1 MKKNLLIIIWSI
13 LTQLNADAQT
23 KNGIE
28 NYNFLSSKE
37 AYVWMPIV
45 HHQSKKGFYTEM
57 RYNYEDIK
65 TGSVYLGKNFNK
77 TGAINYSVT
86 PMLGIVFGK
95 YNGGSLAMNIDVEN
109 EKAFLSA
116 QTQYTVSSNEIE
128 SNFFF
133 NWTELAYQ
141 PLKWFYSGVT
151 MQQTKIYNA
160 SFKSEYGVLIGF
172 LIKKITIP
180 VYMFNPLNKN
190 RNFIVGVNIEW

>member
-1 MKKNLLIIIWSI
+1 VKKSLLIIIWSI
-13 LTQLNADAQT
+13 LTQLNAGAQS

-37 AYVWMPIV
+37 AYVWMPVV

-57 RYNYEDIK
+57 RYNYEDVK
-65 TGSVYLGKNFNK
+65 TASLYLGKNFNK
-77 TGAINYSVT
+77 NAVLNYSVT

-109 EKAFLSA
+109 EKAFICM
-116 QTQYTVSSNEIE
+116 QTQYTISSDEIE

-141 PLKWFYSGVT
+141 PLNWFYAGVS
-151 MQQTKIYNA
+151 MQQTKVYNT
-160 SFKSEYGVLIGF
+160 SFQSEYGVLVGF
-172 LIKKITIP
+172 SIKKFTMP
-180 VYMFNPLNKN
+180 VYIFNPLNKS
-190 RNFIVGVNIEW
+190 RNFIVGINVEW